1 MSIKLLL
8 FKKKKKKQK
17 DYVDIIYFQMI
28 TLMRNHIY
36 IIREKNEIYTNTC
49 DIIDDYK
56 NSSQ

>member
-8 FKKKKKKQK
+8 FKKKKKQK

-36 IIREKNEIYTNTC
+36 SIREKNEIYTNTC
-49 DIIDDYK
+49 DIIDD
-56 NSSQ
+56 